1 MSERRDGAV
10 TRRVSR
16 SRPARGADRPAL
28 AQNGAVP
35 ATVSV
40 PERLEQHQVALYL
53 LAIGAGLGVG
63 LSMPSGAE
71 SVDVAVTPL
80 LAALLYVTFLQVRA
94 TDLVASLSDRK
105 FLTVTLAVNF
115 VVVPLVVAALSPL
128 LPTDDAIRVGALLV
142 LLCPCVDYVVVFA
155 GLAGGDRQRLL
166 AATPLL
172 LLAQMLVVPVYL
184 TYLLGDA
191 RDVIEPEPFLWA
203 FAILIALPLAFAWIT
218 QAWAARS
225 DIGRRAGDA
234 VSTTMVPLMMAV
246 LFTAVGSQVSRIDSG
261 FDDIAGVVPVY
272 ALFLVVMTIV
282 GLGVARGLRFSAES
296 GTAVVFSGATRNSLV
311 VLPLALALPVGAEL
325 AAATVITQTLVE
337 LIGMVILVWAFTR
350 AARLRALRPSR
361 RRA

>member
-1 MSERRDGAV
+1 M
-10 TRRVSR
+10 T
-16 SRPARGADRPAL
+16 
-28 AQNGAVP
+28 QNGAVP
-35 ATVSV
+35 DTVNV

-53 LAIGAGLGVG
+53 LAIGAGLAFG
-63 LSMPSGAE
+63 LTVPAAAE
-71 SVDVAVTPL
+71 SMDVAVTPL

-94 TDLVASLSDRK
+94 TDLVASLRDRK
-105 FLTVTLAVNF
+105 FLSVVLAVNF
-115 VVVPLVVAALSPL
+115 VFVPLVVAALSPL
-128 LPTDDAIRVGALLV
+128 LPADDAIRVGALLV

-172 LLAQMLVVPVYL
+172 LLAQMLAVPVYL
-184 TYLLGDA
+184 TLLLGDG
-191 RDVIEPEPFLWA
+191 RDVIDPEPFLWA
-203 FAILIALPLAFAWIT
+203 FAVLIALPLALAWIT
-218 QAWAARS
+218 QACAARS
-225 DIGRRAGDA
+225 DVGRRAGDA

-246 LFTAVGSQVSRIDSG
+246 LFTAVGSQVPRIDSR

-282 GLGVARGLRFSAES
+282 GLGVARALRFSATS
-296 GTAVVFSGATRNSLV
+296 GTAVVFSGVTRNSLV

-337 LIGMVILVWAFTR
+337 LIGMVILVWVITR
-350 AARLRALRPSR
+350 AVRLRGLRPSR